1 MRRRAG
7 LFLVFG
13 MLLPLALAADAS
25 AQGAV
30 LILTPSTATPG
41 QEIFVSGTGFQESGG
56 LVGGV
61 NIRLSTRTSPS
72 LNNSPVTGQGT
83 FGTPSPL
90 PVVLPANIAPGEYL
104 VLGTQ
109 NSSRG
114 RQVFGGPGRAKLR
127 IVAASSSAGAP
138 PGGAPGDTPP
148 GVIAGT
154 ILALLALTGGSVLC
168 ARRLRAHRTQPQL
181 SR

>member
-1 MRRRAG
+1 MRRKAG
-7 LFLVFG
+7 LFVLVG
-13 MLLPLALAADAS
+13 LLLPLAMAAEAS

-30 LILTPSTATPG
+30 LILTPSTATAG
-41 QEIFVSGTGFQESGG
+41 QEISVSGTGFTGTGG

-72 LNNSPVTGQGT
+72 LNNSSVTGQGT
-83 FGTPSPL
+83 FGPL

-104 VLGTQ
+104 LLGTQ
-109 NSSRG
+109 TTARG
-114 RQVFGGPGRAKLR
+114 RFVFGSPGRAKLR
-127 IVAASSSAGAP
+127 IVAASSAAGAP
-138 PGGAPGDTPP
+138 GGRTPGDTPP
-148 GVIAGT
+148 GVIVGT
-154 ILALLALTGGSVLC
+154 IFALLALTGGTVLC